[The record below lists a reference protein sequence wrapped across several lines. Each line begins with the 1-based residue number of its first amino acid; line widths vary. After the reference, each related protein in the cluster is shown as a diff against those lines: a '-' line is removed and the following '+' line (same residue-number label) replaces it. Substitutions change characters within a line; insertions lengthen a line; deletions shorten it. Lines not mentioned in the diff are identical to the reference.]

1 MAEGKFQGNKTDGS
15 LGNPYLIED
24 VQDLNAIRFYPTKN
38 FKLAKT
44 INLGVYPYNTGKG
57 WMPIDNFSGTLD
69 GDGYKILNLYV
80 NRPAQDNCGLFARIF
95 ENTNVTLQVK
105 NVYFENA
112 NVHGRNNVGIIAGYL
127 QINEITK
134 LQSEPFFSQ
143 CKIVGKVQGS
153 NNLGLVLGHLNW
165 VTELNQP
172 CTFANNMSIK
182 GQVAIDIKGS
192 NYSGVLGLT
201 SNTKQSPA
209 IHHTI
214 CNVSFNRHVS
224 NVDTDL
230 NPDFWGATTLTSSD
244 SFYKGSGFGDLTFFK
259 EELIEKN
266 GDYCEMCGQT
276 DVPLQVDHIVP
287 ISKGGL
293 NEISNMQL
301 LCYECHMKKHN
312 YYFDELGSSNRKVPK
327 KYELLNWAYRT
338 NSKIEIKYKKYDGI
352 ISKRIVRPITGVY
365 YKKYGE
371 KGAYYITA
379 FCYLRNENRE
389 FRVSR
394 IEYIKKI
401 NKE

>member
-1 MAEGKFQGNKTDGS
+1 MIIFIVILVIVLLLFIIGTIS
-15 LGNPYLIED
+15 ED
-24 VQDLNAIRFYPTKN
+24 NDASSATSR
-38 FKLAKT
+38 
-44 INLGVYPYNTGKG
+44 
-57 WMPIDNFSGTLD
+57 
-69 GDGYKILNLYV
+69 
-80 NRPAQDNCGLFARIF
+80 
-95 ENTNVTLQVK
+95 
-105 NVYFENA
+105 
-112 NVHGRNNVGIIAGYL
+112 
-127 QINEITK
+127 QIMDD
-134 LQSEPFFSQ
+134 S
-143 CKIVGKVQGS
+143 S
-153 NNLGLVLGHLNW
+153 N
-165 VTELNQP
+165 
-172 CTFANNMSIK
+172 
-182 GQVAIDIKGS
+182 
-192 NYSGVLGLT
+192 
-201 SNTKQSPA
+201 
-209 IHHTI
+209 
-214 CNVSFNRHVS
+214 
-224 NVDTDL
+224 
-230 NPDFWGATTLTSSD
+230 

-266 GDYCEMCGQT
+266 GAYCEMCGQT

-338 NSKIEIKYKKYDGI
+338 DSKIEIKYKKYDGI
-352 ISKRIVRPITGVY
+352 ITKRIVRPITGVY